1 MRNPRNLLIAL
12 SMMAVPAVAH
22 KAWAAEAD
30 ATPAEPAAA
39 AETGADTETGPGP
52 DETAPEPQP
61 KAQTEAPA
69 TAGPAEAASKFGG
82 PAQTNHRFQTGLS
95 IMPGWGY
102 RLVVPY
108 KEGQW
113 CGDQSG
119 QANKR
124 VCANSVPFFLD
135 VQLSFGVAT
144 RADAIL
150 DVRFGLQSQH
160 EISGS
165 RAFAL
170 APGIRFWLDQDV
182 ALKFYTS
189 LQFLYEYVD
198 YKATGPRNSDVG
210 MRNANG
216 LMYDPIRNVG
226 FFIQFAE
233 TIGMMRWFRI
243 DLDVGLGAQLRFP

>member
-12 SMMAVPAVAH
+12 TMMAAPAVAH
-22 KAWAAEAD
+22 KGWAAEPGAAPTGPE
-30 ATPAEPAAA
+30 ATE
-39 AETGADTETGPGP
+39 ETSVDTEAATGPE
-52 DETAPEPQP
+52 ETAREPRP
-61 KAQTEAPA
+61 KAPTEARA
-69 TAGPAEAASKFGG
+69 TAGPAAAAPRV
-82 PAQTNHRFQTGLS
+82 PAQTSHKLQTGLS

-102 RLVVPY
+102 RLIVPY

-119 QANKR
+119 QNDKR

-135 VQLSFGVAT
+135 FQLSFGVVS

-150 DVRFGLQSQH
+150 DLRFGLQAQH

-165 RAFAL
+165 HAFAL

-198 YKATGPRNSDVG
+198 YKGNGVRNSDVG
-210 MRNANG
+210 VRNANG
-216 LMYDPIRNVG
+216 LMYDPMRNVG

-233 TIGMMRWFRI
+233 SIGMMRWFRI
-243 DLDVGLGAQLRFP
+243 DLDIGLGAQLRFP

>member
-12 SMMAVPAVAH
+12 VMMAVLAVAH
-22 KAWAAEAD
+22 KGWA
-30 ATPAEPAAA
+30 AEPAATPTEPEA
-39 AETGADTETGPGP
+39 TAETDADTGTGPGP
-52 DETAPEPQP
+52 DQTAQEPQA
-61 KAQTEAPA
+61 KAQTKARA
-69 TAGPAEAASKFGG
+69 TAEPAEAAPRV
-82 PAQTNHRFQTGLS
+82 PAQTNHKFQTGLS

-102 RLVVPY
+102 RLIVPY

-119 QANKR
+119 QNDKR

-135 VQLSFGVAT
+135 FQLSFGVVS

-150 DVRFGLQSQH
+150 DVRFGLQAQH

-165 RAFAL
+165 HAFAL

-198 YKATGPRNSDVG
+198 YKGNGVRNSDVG

-216 LMYDPIRNVG
+216 LMYDPMRNVG
-226 FFIQFAE
+226 FFVQFGE

-243 DLDVGLGAQLRFP
+243 DLDFGLGVQLRFP